1 LERTVSTGNGSSKAA
16 GMVNLSLPKLPNQRS
31 GYPPRLHPDDKRSQY
46 KTKKNRKCDRNE
58 NLTVDIKCCNDKGGY
73 GQIDQGRATP
83 LSQFYL
89 SRHVQQIA
97 HPTIFVE
104 SERGKPTK

>member
-1 LERTVSTGNGSSKAA
+1 MVHLKQQGL
-16 GMVNLSLPKLPNQRS
+16 VNLSLPKLPNQRS

-58 NLTVDIKCCNDKGGY
+58 NLTADIKCCNDKGGY